1 MRRLYLVRHA
11 SPMVQP
17 DQPSREW
24 VLSDRGIA
32 EAQALATTGAAW
44 GIEAVYCG
52 SEPKMR
58 ATALILGDATGAPV
72 HVVDAF
78 DELRVAHWIGNS
90 DAFNDLVRAIL
101 EDAPLPRGV
110 ESAADAV
117 ARFARGLRLIE
128 TGPFPAAIVSGGR
141 MLTSYLMR
149 TRGVEEPFAY
159 WRAIPFPGWTS
170 IDLDAPREAPS
181 PFSA

>member
-11 SPMVQP
+11 SPVVQP
-17 DQPSREW
+17 DRPSREW

-32 EAQALATTGAAW
+32 EARALAATATGW

-72 HVVDAF
+72 HLVAAF
-78 DELRVAHWIGNS
+78 DELRVAEWIGNS
-90 DAFNDLVRAIL
+90 DEFNELVRAIL
-101 EDAPLPRGV
+101 EEDPLPRGV
-110 ESAADAV
+110 ESAAGAA
-117 ARFARGLRLIE
+117 ARFADGLRLVE

-141 MLTSYLMR
+141 ILTSYLALF
-149 TRGVEEPFAY
+149 RGVEEPFAY
-159 WRAIPFPGWTS
+159 WRAMPFPGWTS
-170 IDLDAPREAPS
+170 IDLAAPHEATP
-181 PFSA
+181 PFSS

>member
-11 SPMVQP
+11 SPLIQP

-32 EAQALATTGAAW
+32 EAQALATTAAGW

-72 HVVDAF
+72 HVVAAF
-78 DELRVAHWIGNS
+78 DELRVAHWIANS

-101 EDAPLPRGV
+101 EDAPLPHGV
-110 ESAADAV
+110 ESAADAA

-128 TGPFPAAIVSGGR
+128 PGQFPAAIVSGGR

-170 IDLDAPREAPS
+170 IDLDAPREAPL

>member
-11 SPMVQP
+11 SPVIQP

-32 EAQALATTGAAW
+32 EAQALATTGAGW

-110 ESAADAV
+110 ESAGDAA
-117 ARFARGLRLIE
+117 ARFTRGLRLIE
-128 TGPFPAAIVSGGR
+128 PGPFPAAIVSGGR

-149 TRGVEEPFAY
+149 TRAIEDPFAY

-170 IDLDAPREAPS
+170 IDLDAPREAPP

>member
-11 SPMVQP
+11 SPSIHP
-17 DQPSREW
+17 DQPAREW
-24 VLSDRGIA
+24 ALSDRGVA
-32 EAQALATTGAAW
+32 EAQALATTATGW

-78 DELRVAHWIGNS
+78 DELRVAEWIGNS
-90 DAFNDLVRAIL
+90 DEFNDLVRAIL

-110 ESAADAV
+110 ESAADAA
-117 ARFARGLRLIE
+117 ARFAGGLRLIE
-128 TGPFPAAIVSGGR
+128 PGPFPAAVISGGR
-141 MLTSYLMR
+141 ILTSYLTR

-159 WRAIPFPGWTS
+159 WRAIPVPGWTS
-170 IDLDAPREAPS
+170 VDLDAPREAPQ